1 MVNKRKILKRSLII
15 LTLLVV
21 VGFFANWYLTYRLE
35 SKLNKMLSEEIYK
48 ATDGFYRFSF
58 EKLSIGL
65 FSGEL
70 SMKGI
75 EFYPDSVTFDQWQKG
90 DSLPDVYYKIKV
102 GEIHFKGINLA
113 WRINYTTLNFSLFE
127 INSPNIQV
135 FDPSTTVDTT
145 DQKHTNKELNTLYQ
159 VISPYID
166 LVTVSKINL
175 TDANASYTV
184 TDTISP
190 VIYSLQ
196 EANFHAYNFRLDKD
210 SYLSGKLLYC
220 DNFEFSASKPQALLY
235 SDQIILN
242 TNNIQLSTI
251 DSIIKIEGVNI
262 HPKDEV
268 WEERMTKAGGYLN
281 AKIDTVKV
289 KGVDFKRERGLNFLH
304 ARSFDI
310 TSTDIQYYSMI
321 DSNKKDSSDIKSND
335 NITQNWSLYTILSP
349 ILHTISIDK
358 IGIEK
363 TRFNYTHTQDEIID
377 VYTLGQFD
385 FHANNFLIDSLSEK
399 HKKFWYV
406 DNFTMISDDI
416 NGLQRSN
423 NADISIRRMY
433 LNTENQKFEISDIEI
448 NPLSTNTKKDY
459 LAGKI
464 KSISVEGL
472 DYNTGVSAEQ
482 IKIDSSN
489 IEYFKLSGT
498 KQGTTQSKDL
508 ASTGDALDFFTPYS
522 EFLSVKSIDLANI
535 SLVLHDKR
543 IGETYRINNLKF
555 FASQFMLNNET
566 RINSPYFFTFDDIGF
581 SLRNFDNILPGKNY
595 RLQVKK
601 ADVSTRTGIMRLED
615 VKLTPQ
621 EKTWKQAP
629 ATFYEINTPLISA
642 TGFDNNDYIKNKI
655 LTIKDFQ
662 IESPQIRMVKTR
674 ASLHKDDT
682 KDKSSSGI
690 LFLLTNLSVNNISL
704 NKAKVIYLDKVAKD
718 SLYTSL
724 SDLKLK
730 SLKWNIQHS
739 FSIGEFI
746 LQSPDVYYTS
756 NSQHNKQ
763 GEKSTGK
770 IDLKFLGRNITIG
783 KFIVSD
789 IGLDMKQPT
798 DTFDFRMKQF
808 DFSGFRWNMQDKASS
823 LDLVTINLS
832 QPSLKM
838 NKNHKIRE
846 PHDTISQQANKKDFY
861 SVIEPYF
868 NQLSIKEFN
877 LTDANFDYS
886 NSSSEA
892 KQQQTAN
899 ETNLIL
905 RDFHLDTQKRKYN
918 LSDIRFTTK
927 DLLFPIMDGFYTL
940 GIGNIDIDKKRQIA
954 ELSDIK
960 MKSTYPKF
968 EFAHKH
974 PKHKDWFD
982 VTVGDIT
989 LSGLNYPAYF
999 SDNTIKAKN
1008 LFVSDVYLQNLKNQ
1022 QIEIQHN
1029 IMPLIYEKIQQL
1041 PVKLDIDSADV
1052 RNFSV
1057 LYEELPKNGTITGK
1071 IRFDNMNGKLTGLTN
1086 IVSYPTQFIRLDA
1099 DGKFMDG
1106 YFTARWDIPVNP
1118 DYDCFKLSANIKDFN
1133 LRNLNDIF
1141 VPLAKAEIES
1151 GKLRDFRFST
1161 EASSTGATAN
1171 MLFLYNDLK
1180 LSVLKDA
1187 ETEQQNKFLSRLAN
1201 IVVRSNNPN
1210 KPNSK
1215 PREAHVTI
1223 ERDPYHSTFNY
1234 FWQILQPAV
1243 VESAG
1248 VSQKKQNFVKKVGG
1262 FFTKVKNF
1270 FTGKKKDENKEDNE
1284 HSHE

>member
-1 MVNKRKILKRSLII
+1 MAKSKRKLVKTSLII
-15 LTLLVV
+15 LALLVV
-21 VGFFANWYLTYRLE
+21 GGFFVNWYLTYRLE
-35 SKLNKMLSEEIYK
+35 SKLNKKLSEEIYK

-58 EKLSIGL
+58 EGLSIGL

-70 SMKGI
+70 SIRGI
-75 EFYPDSVTFDQWQKG
+75 EFYPDSVTFDQWEKG
-90 DSLPDVYYKIKV
+90 DSLPDVYYKIRV
-102 GEIHFKGINLA
+102 GEIHFKGVNLA
-113 WRINYTTLNFSLFE
+113 WRLNYTTLNFSLFE
-127 INSPNIQV
+127 INSPDIKV

-145 DQKHTNKELNTLYQ
+145 NVNDKELNTLYQ

-166 LVTVSKINL
+166 LVTVNKINL
-175 TDANASYTV
+175 TNANASYTV

-210 SYLSGKLLYC
+210 SYMSGKLLYC
-220 DNFEFSASKPQALLY
+220 DNFEFSASKPQSLLF

-262 HPKDEV
+262 HPKDEL
-268 WEERMTKAGGYLN
+268 WEDRMEKAGAYLK
-281 AKIDTVKV
+281 ARIDTVTV
-289 KGVDFKRERGLNFLH
+289 KGVDFKRERGLNFVH

-310 TSTDIQYYSMI
+310 TSTDIQYYSVI
-321 DSNKKDSSDIKSND
+321 DMEKKDSTTAKSTDDI
-335 NITQNWSLYTILSP
+335 TPNWSLYTILSP
-349 ILHTISIDK
+349 ILHRISIDK

-423 NADISIRRMY
+423 NADISIKRMY
-433 LNTENQKFEISDIEI
+433 LNTDSQKFEISDIEI

-459 LAGKI
+459 LSGRI

-489 IEYFKLSGT
+489 IEYFKLSSK
-498 KQGTTQSKDL
+498 KQGATKNKDL
-508 ASTGDALDFFTPYS
+508 ASTEDALDFFTPYS
-522 EFLSVKSIDLANI
+522 DFLSVKSIDLANI

-543 IGETYRINNLKF
+543 VGETFRINNFKF
-555 FASQFMLNNET
+555 YASQFLINEET
-566 RINSPYFFTFDDIGF
+566 RTTSPYFFTFEDIGF

-601 ADVSTRTGIMRLED
+601 ADISTRTGIMRLEN

-629 ATFYEINTPLISA
+629 AMYYEINAPLISA

-662 IESPQIRMVKTR
+662 IVSPLIRMIKTR
-674 ASLHKDDT
+674 DSQEKNNS
-682 KDKSSSGI
+682 KSKSSDISS
-690 LFLLTNLSVNNISL
+690 LLTSLTTNTISINN
-704 NKAKVIYLDKVAKD
+704 AKVIYLDKITKD

-730 SLKWNIQHS
+730 SLKWNIQNS

-756 NSQHNKQ
+756 HSQQNQQ
-763 GEKSTGK
+763 GEKQEGK
-770 IDLKFLGRNITIG
+770 VDLKFLGRNINIG

-789 IGLDMKQPT
+789 ISVDLKQST

-808 DFSGFRWNMQDKASS
+808 DFSGFRWNIQDKASS
-823 LDLVTINLS
+823 LDLATINLS
-832 QPSLKM
+832 EPTLKM
-838 NKNHKIRE
+838 NKNQSSTDVN
-846 PHDTISQQANKKDFY
+846 DTVSKSTSQKDFY
-861 SVIEPYF
+861 SSVEPYF
-868 NQLSIKEFN
+868 NRLSIKEFN
-877 LTDANFDYS
+877 LTDANFNYS
-886 NSSSEA
+886 HVLNEG
-892 KQQQTAN
+892 KQQQTIN
-899 ETNLIL
+899 KTNLML
-905 RDFHLDTQKRKYN
+905 RDFWLDTNKRKYD
-918 LSDIRFTTK
+918 LSDIKFNSK
-927 DLLFPIMDGFYTL
+927 YLLFPIMDGFYTL
-940 GIGNIDIDKKRQIA
+940 GIGNIDIDKNRQIA

-968 EFAHKH
+968 EFAYKH

-982 VTVGDIT
+982 VTVGDIKLT
-989 LSGLNYPAYF
+989 GLDFPTYF
-999 SDNTIKAKN
+999 SDNTLKAKN

-1041 PVKLDIDSADV
+1041 PIGLDIDTADV

-1071 IRFDNMNGKLTGLTN
+1071 IRFDNMNGKLSGLTN
-1086 IVSYPTQFIRLDA
+1086 IVSYPNQFIRLDA
-1099 DGKFMDG
+1099 DGKFMNG
-1106 YFTARWDIPVNP
+1106 YFTARWDIPVSP
-1118 DYDCFKLSANIKDFN
+1118 DYDCFMLSAKINGFDLK
-1133 LRNLNDIF
+1133 NLNDIF
-1141 VPLAKAEIES
+1141 VPLAKAEVQS
-1151 GKLRDFRFST
+1151 GMLNNFLFST

-1171 MLFLYNDLK
+1171 MLFLYNNLK
-1180 LSVLKDA
+1180 VSVLKDA

-1210 KPNSK
+1210 KPDSK
-1215 PREAHVTI
+1215 PRVADVTI

-1248 VSQKKQNFVKKVGG
+1248 VSQGKQNFAKKVGG
-1262 FFTKVKNF
+1262 FFTKIKNF
-1270 FTGKKKDENKEDNE
+1270 FTGGKKDENKEDKE
-1284 HSHE
+1284 HLHE